1 MNVRSY
7 MLGKPY
13 PNLSYSPMMMKAMIW
28 SYEVW
33 CVPDS
38 VPDWKKNMEKIKL
51 VQNLVH
57 SLIIAY

>member
-1 MNVRSY
+1 
-7 MLGKPY
+7 
-13 PNLSYSPMMMKAMIW
+13 MMKAMIW
-28 SYEVW
+28 SYEAW

-57 SLIIAY
+57 SLRIAH